1 MCLGELLATRASQVA
16 VLWPHCKG
24 CRRRIHAQ
32 EIRSQILATHVY
44 KCLKEEMISCSLQLN
59 DFLWVHPLRPIH
71 QAMITHPQV
80 HITIHSQLGGLHF
93 FGDAARLRF
102 LYWTWSRNLRQSVD
116 GIDIERCYETC
127 AWQKEDVTI
136 GVAFQVLSHIPS
148 QKTVILVT
156 LTQNESIMLW
166 GFFSDPWRQKF
177 NNQISVQYSIYMMP
191 YAYDVVLQHARVGM
205 ISEAQTMLPQ
215 PGRHFRPLA
224 AGGVRLRKWS
234 SKSMF
239 CLFQVHIT

>member
-156 LTQNESIMLW
+156 LTQNESIML
-166 GFFSDPWRQKF
+166 
-177 NNQISVQYSIYMMP
+177 
-191 YAYDVVLQHARVGM
+191 
-205 ISEAQTMLPQ
+205 
-215 PGRHFRPLA
+215 
-224 AGGVRLRKWS
+224 
-234 SKSMF
+234 
-239 CLFQVHIT
+239 